1 MFIASKMALPSD
13 WFLRWIS
20 FMDREFEE
28 NKDMVCFA
36 SAIAENRQ

>member
-13 WFLRWIS
+13 WFSRWIS

-28 NKDMVCFA
+28 NKDMVRFTFT
-36 SAIAENRQ
+36 IAENR